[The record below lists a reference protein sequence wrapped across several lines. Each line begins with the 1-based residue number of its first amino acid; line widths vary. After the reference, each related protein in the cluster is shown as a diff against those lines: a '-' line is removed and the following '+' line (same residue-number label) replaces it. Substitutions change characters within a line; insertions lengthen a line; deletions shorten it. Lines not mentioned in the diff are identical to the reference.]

1 MYSNRKRAGPR
12 TVKEHKYKQDTLG
25 ENFTLRSK
33 QENQDENLFKKTLIP
48 QELRDILKNPG
59 NSYTTTT
66 WKTTWTRTPE
76 IILEIIKKAKRLIL
90 YTLKRVL
97 YKYTS
102 MILLRERRVTE
113 QQFLPTDLSPTSLD
127 KGTTDEETLQRFEK

>member
-1 MYSNRKRAGPR
+1 MYSIRKRAGPR

-66 WKTTWTRTPE
+66 
-76 IILEIIKKAKRLIL
+76 
-90 YTLKRVL
+90 
-97 YKYTS
+97 
-102 MILLRERRVTE
+102 
-113 QQFLPTDLSPTSLD
+113 
-127 KGTTDEETLQRFEK
+127 